1 MPTMLKQFRDSL
13 HSRIAPENPCHP
25 RFKALL
31 CLFAHMAVQ
40 LLERGAQVGVPVRGG
55 GAIGALAE
63 GRARFM
69 EML

>member
-31 CLFAHMAVQ
+31 CLFAHMACNC
-40 LLERGAQVGVPVRGG
+40 LREERRWASLCGAAG
-55 GAIGALAE
+55 L
-63 GRARFM
+63 
-69 EML
+69 